1 MKYGL
6 IGEKLGHSFSKEIHE
21 KIADYTYELKEIKKE
36 DLENFILSK
45 EFNALNVTIP
55 YKEMVI
61 PYMDFI
67 DEKALEI
74 KAVNTVVNKGGKLY
88 AYNTDYYGLKSL
100 ILNNNID
107 CNNKTVL
114 ILGTGGTSKTANVVL
129 KDLNAKKVLFVSR
142 SSKDDNPNVITYNDA
157 LDLEDVNIII
167 NTTPNGMYPKDEEP
181 IIDITKYKT
190 LEAVV
195 DVVYNPLKTK
205 LIRDALELGIIA
217 VGGLYMLVGQAVYAV
232 ERFLDRS
239 FDDITKVIDRVYK
252 DILSKKENIVLIGM
266 PGCGKST
273 IGKMLS
279 EKLNKELID
288 SDVEIEK
295 VINSKIKDFLT
306 ESNEE
311 EFRDIESSV
320 INNISLLNNKIISTG
335 GGAVKRSSNIKSLK
349 GNGLIIF
356 IDRSIDNIKT
366 DDTRPLSSNVEK
378 LNKLY
383 KERYPLYKK
392 ACDYEVSNNGDIHD
406 TVNKI
411 IELINFKGE

>member
-36 DLENFILSK
+36 DLESFVLSK

-74 KAVNTVVNKGGKLY
+74 KAVNTVVNKCGKLY

-114 ILGTGGTSKTANVVL
+114 ILGTGGTSKTASVVL

-142 SSKDDNPNVITYNDA
+142 SSKDDNPNVISYSKA
-157 LDLEDVNIII
+157 SDLEDVNIII

-181 IIDITKYKT
+181 IIDITNYKA

-195 DVVYNPLKTK
+195 DVVYNPLKTR
-205 LIRDALELGIIA
+205 LVRDALELGINA

-232 ERFLDRS
+232 ERFLDKS

-295 VINSKIKDFLT
+295 VINCQIKDFLT

-311 EFRDIESSV
+311 EFRDIESNV

-335 GGAVKRSSNIKSLK
+335 GGAVKRYSNIKSLK

>member
-45 EFNALNVTIP
+45 EFSALNVTIP

-74 KAVNTVVNKGGKLY
+74 KAVNTVVNKDGKLY
-88 AYNTDYYGLKSL
+88 AYNTDYYGLKAL

-114 ILGTGGTSKTANVVL
+114 ILGTGGTSKTASVVL

-142 SSKDDNPNVITYNDA
+142 SKNDDNPNVITYNDA
-157 LDLEDVNIII
+157 LDIEDVNIII
-167 NTTPNGMYPKDEEP
+167 DTTPNGMYPKDEEP

-195 DVVYNPLKTK
+195 DVVYNPLKTR
-205 LIRDALELGIIA
+205 LIRNALELGINA

-232 ERFLDRS
+232 ERFLDKS

-252 DILSKKENIVLIGM
+252 DILSRKENIVLIGM

-279 EKLNKELID
+279 EKFNKELID

-295 VINSKIKDFLT
+295 VMNCQIKDFLT

-335 GGAVKRSSNIKSLK
+335 GGAVKRYSNIKSLK

-383 KERYPLYKK
+383 RERYPLYKK

>member
-36 DLENFILSK
+36 DLESFILSK
-45 EFNALNVTIP
+45 EFSALNVTIP

-74 KAVNTVVNKGGKLY
+74 KAVNTVVNKCGKLY
-88 AYNTDYYGLKSL
+88 AYNTDYYGLKAL

-114 ILGTGGTSKTANVVL
+114 ILGTGGTSKTASVVL

-142 SSKDDNPNVITYNDA
+142 SKNDDNPNVITYNDA

-195 DVVYNPLKTK
+195 DVVYNPLKTR
-205 LIRDALELGIIA
+205 LVRDALELGINA

-232 ERFLDRS
+232 ERFLDKS

-252 DILSKKENIVLIGM
+252 DILSNKENIVLIGM

-311 EFRDIESSV
+311 EFRDIESNV

-335 GGAVKRSSNIKSLK
+335 GGAVKRYSNIKSLK

>member
-36 DLENFILSK
+36 ELENFILSK
-45 EFNALNVTIP
+45 EFSALNVTIP

-74 KAVNTVVNKGGKLY
+74 KAVNTVVNKCGKLY
-88 AYNTDYYGLKSL
+88 AYNTDYYGLKAL

-114 ILGTGGTSKTANVVL
+114 ILGTGGTSKTASVVL

-142 SSKDDNPNVITYNDA
+142 SKNDDNPNVITYSKA
-157 LDLEDVNIII
+157 SDLEDVNIII

-195 DVVYNPLKTK
+195 DVVYNPLKTR
-205 LIRDALELGIIA
+205 LIRNALELGINA

-232 ERFLDRS
+232 ERFLDKS

-295 VINSKIKDFLT
+295 VINCQIKDFLT

-311 EFRDIESSV
+311 EFRDIESNV

-335 GGAVKRSSNIKSLK
+335 GGAVKRYSNIKSLK

>member
-356 IDRSIDNIKT
+356 IDRSIDKIKT

>member
-36 DLENFILSK
+36 DLESFILSK

-88 AYNTDYYGLKSL
+88 AYNTDYYGLKAL

-114 ILGTGGTSKTANVVL
+114 ILGTGGTSKTASVVL

-142 SSKDDNPNVITYNDA
+142 NSKDDNPNVISYSKA
-157 LDLEDVNIII
+157 SDLEDVNIII
-167 NTTPNGMYPKDEEP
+167 NTTPNGMYPKDEEA

-195 DVVYNPLKTK
+195 DVVYNPLKTR
-205 LIRDALELGIIA
+205 LIRNALELGIIA

-232 ERFLDRS
+232 ERFLDKS

-295 VINSKIKDFLT
+295 VINSKIKDFLS

-311 EFRDIESSV
+311 EFRNIESNV

-411 IELINFKGE
+411 IDLINFKGE

>member
-36 DLENFILSK
+36 DLESFILSK
-45 EFNALNVTIP
+45 EFSALNVTIP

-74 KAVNTVVNKGGKLY
+74 KAVNTVVNKCGKLY
-88 AYNTDYYGLKSL
+88 AYNTDYYGLKAL

-114 ILGTGGTSKTANVVL
+114 ILGTGGTSKTASVVL

-142 SSKDDNPNVITYNDA
+142 SKNDDNPNVITYNDA
-157 LDLEDVNIII
+157 LDIEDVNIII

-311 EFRDIESSV
+311 EFRDIESNV

-335 GGAVKRSSNIKSLK
+335 GGAVKRYSNIKSLK

-406 TVNKI
+406 TVNMI
-411 IELINFKGE
+411 IDLINFKGE

>member
-36 DLENFILSK
+36 DLESFILSK
-45 EFNALNVTIP
+45 EFSALNVTIP

-74 KAVNTVVNKGGKLY
+74 KAVNTVVNKCGKLY
-88 AYNTDYYGLKSL
+88 AYNTDYYGLKAL

-114 ILGTGGTSKTANVVL
+114 ILGTGGTSKTASVVL

-142 SSKDDNPNVITYNDA
+142 SKNDDNPNVITYNDA
-157 LDLEDVNIII
+157 LDIEDVNIII

-195 DVVYNPLKTK
+195 DVVYNPLKTR
-205 LIRDALELGIIA
+205 LVRDALELGINA

-232 ERFLDRS
+232 ERFLDKS

-252 DILSKKENIVLIGM
+252 DILSNKENIVLIGM

-311 EFRDIESSV
+311 EFRDIESNV

-335 GGAVKRSSNIKSLK
+335 GGAVKRYSNIKSLK

-406 TVNKI
+406 TVNMI
-411 IELINFKGE
+411 IDLINFKGE

>member
-36 DLENFILSK
+36 DLENSILSK
-45 EFNALNVTIP
+45 EFSALNVTIP

-74 KAVNTVVNKGGKLY
+74 KAVNTIVNKDGKLF
-88 AYNTDYYGLKSL
+88 AYNTDYYGLKAL

-114 ILGTGGTSKTANVVL
+114 ILGTGGTSKTASVVL

-142 SSKDDNPNVITYNDA
+142 SNKDDKPNVITYNDA
-157 LDLEDVNIII
+157 LDIEDVNIII

-181 IIDITKYKT
+181 IIDIANYKA

-195 DVVYNPLKTK
+195 DVVYNPLKTR
-205 LIRDALELGIIA
+205 LVRDALELGVIA

-232 ERFLDRS
+232 ERFLDMS

-288 SDVEIEK
+288 SDIEIEK
-295 VINSKIKDFLT
+295 VINCQIKDFLT

-311 EFRDIESSV
+311 EFRNIESSV

-335 GGAVKRSSNIKSLK
+335 GGAVKRYSNVKSLK
-349 GNGLIIF
+349 GNGIIIF

-383 KERYPLYKK
+383 KERYPLYKN
-392 ACDYEVSNNGDIHD
+392 ACDYEVSNKGDIHD

>member
-36 DLENFILSK
+36 DLESFVLSK

-74 KAVNTVVNKGGKLY
+74 KAVNTVVNKCGKLY
-88 AYNTDYYGLKSL
+88 AYNTDYYGLKAL

-114 ILGTGGTSKTANVVL
+114 ILGTGGTSKTASVVL

-142 SSKDDNPNVITYNDA
+142 SSKDDNPNVISYSKA
-157 LDLEDVNIII
+157 SDLEDVNIII

-195 DVVYNPLKTK
+195 DVVYNPLKTR
-205 LIRDALELGIIA
+205 LVRDALELGIIA

-232 ERFLDRS
+232 ERFLDKS

-295 VINSKIKDFLT
+295 VITCQIKDFLT

-311 EFRDIESSV
+311 EFRDIESNV

-335 GGAVKRSSNIKSLK
+335 GGAVKRSGNIKSLK

-366 DDTRPLSSNVEK
+366 DDTRPLSSNIEK

-411 IELINFKGE
+411 IEIINFKGE

>member
-45 EFNALNVTIP
+45 EFSALNVTIP

-74 KAVNTVVNKGGKLY
+74 KAVNTVVNKCGKLY
-88 AYNTDYYGLKSL
+88 AYNTDYYGLKAL

-114 ILGTGGTSKTANVVL
+114 ILGTGGTSKTASVVL

-142 SSKDDNPNVITYNDA
+142 SENDDNPNVITYSKA
-157 LDLEDVNIII
+157 SDLEDVNIII

-195 DVVYNPLKTK
+195 DVVYNPLKTR
-205 LIRDALELGIIA
+205 LVRDALELGINA

-232 ERFLDRS
+232 ERFLDKS

-311 EFRDIESSV
+311 EFRDIESNV

-335 GGAVKRSSNIKSLK
+335 GGAVKRYSNIKSLK

>member
-67 DEKALEI
+67 DAKALEI

-88 AYNTDYYGLKSL
+88 AYNTDYYGLKAL

-114 ILGTGGTSKTANVVL
+114 ILGTGGTSKTASVVL

-142 SSKDDNPNVITYNDA
+142 SSKDDNPNVISYSKA
-157 LDLEDVNIII
+157 RDLEDVNIII

-195 DVVYNPLKTK
+195 DVVYNPLKTR
-205 LIRDALELGIIA
+205 LIRNALELGIIA

-232 ERFLDRS
+232 ERFLDKS

-335 GGAVKRSSNIKSLK
+335 GGAVKRYSNIKSLK

-392 ACDYEVSNNGDIHD
+392 ACDYVVSNNGDIHD
-406 TVNKI
+406 AVNKI

>member
-1 MKYGL
+1 MEYS
-6 IGEKLGHSFSKEIHE
+6 I
-21 KIADYTYELKEIKKE
+21 
-36 DLENFILSK
+36 
-45 EFNALNVTIP
+45 
-55 YKEMVI
+55 
-61 PYMDFI
+61 
-67 DEKALEI
+67 
-74 KAVNTVVNKGGKLY
+74 
-88 AYNTDYYGLKSL
+88 
-100 ILNNNID
+100 
-107 CNNKTVL
+107 
-114 ILGTGGTSKTANVVL
+114 
-129 KDLNAKKVLFVSR
+129 
-142 SSKDDNPNVITYNDA
+142 
-157 LDLEDVNIII
+157 
-167 NTTPNGMYPKDEEP
+167 
-181 IIDITKYKT
+181 
-190 LEAVV
+190 
-195 DVVYNPLKTK
+195 
-205 LIRDALELGIIA
+205 
-217 VGGLYMLVGQAVYAV
+217 
-232 ERFLDRS
+232 
-239 FDDITKVIDRVYK
+239 YK

-295 VINSKIKDFLT
+295 VINCQIKDFLT

-311 EFRDIESSV
+311 EFRDIESNV

-335 GGAVKRSSNIKSLK
+335 GGAVKRYSNIKSLK